1 MMRWCEERKNQV
13 SKKNF
18 KFGNK
23 KKYLLRREMERDGER
38 ERERERERDVRPVF
52 SFTLY
57 PFFSLL
63 REDFFV

>member
-1 MMRWCEERKNQV
+1 MMRWCEERKKVLEFQ
-13 SKKNF
+13 KKIF

-23 KKYLLRREMERDGER
+23 KKYLLRREMERDG
-38 ERERERERDVRPVF
+38 ERERERDVRPVF

-63 REDFFV
+63 REDFCV